1 MEETVFGVIL
11 TIIMPFAVLIIA
23 TAVRKLGVS
32 GEGARKLVHILLS
45 NWILLAL
52 AVYHNALACLMPAC
66 FVILNIISYKKNIFS
81 AIERCC

>member
-32 GEGARKLVHILLS
+32 GEGARKLVHFAEQLDFIG
-45 NWILLAL
+45 
-52 AVYHNALACLMPAC
+52 ACSLP
-66 FVILNIISYKKNIFS
+66 
-81 AIERCC
+81 